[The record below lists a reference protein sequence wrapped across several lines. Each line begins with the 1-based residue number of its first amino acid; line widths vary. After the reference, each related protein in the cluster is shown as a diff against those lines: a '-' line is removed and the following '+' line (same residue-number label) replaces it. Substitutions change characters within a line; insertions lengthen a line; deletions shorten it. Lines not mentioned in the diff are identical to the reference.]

1 MRKDANTESNQG
13 QAAMKPGVSIVL
25 IVLCLIG
32 LGVAIELTRI
42 HYFTHTDSA
51 YRSICAVNDLINCE
65 SVAQSP
71 FSVFMGVPVSI
82 LGIFG
87 YTLMGLLAVWSL
99 TKKRLH
105 PTWPFGALFWIIV
118 FACASSAILA
128 YISFTRID
136 SLCIFCMTLYITNIL
151 LLVTGI
157 VALVRVKAN
166 PFSLLVMDIKSFIA
180 KPLAPLCLVVVAGG
194 SLASLVAFFPPYW
207 QHPGWADL
215 KDLPTGE
222 DEHGCHWIGAE
233 DPLVTIIEFSDY
245 ECPHCRRAHKK
256 MRLMA
261 AEYPEEVRLIHNHL
275 PLDQACN
282 ESVKEPFHNRACEFS
297 KAAECAGAQ
306 DKFWKMND
314 ALFSVQNTVRTKDV
328 DVERLAIK
336 LGLDRSTFN
345 ECMEKKGIPDCIL
358 TDIEKAASLNVKG
371 TPTFI
376 MRSKPYP
383 GEIPEG
389 ALEAAVQQEREKKAK

>member
-1 MRKDANTESNQG
+1 MG
-13 QAAMKPGVSIVL
+13 PGIPIVL
-25 IVLCLIG
+25 VALCLIG

-42 HYFTHTDSA
+42 HYFTHTDPT
-51 YRSICAVNDLINCE
+51 YRSICAVNDAINCE

-71 FSVFMGVPVSI
+71 FSVFVGVPISV

-87 YTLMGLLAVWSL
+87 YILMGLLAAWGL
-99 TKKRLH
+99 TKGRLH
-105 PTWPFGALFWIIV
+105 PTWPLGALFWIIV
-118 FACASSAILA
+118 FSSASSAILA

-136 SLCIFCMTLYITNIL
+136 SLCLFCLTLYITNLI

-157 VALVRVKAN
+157 VTLVRLKTN
-166 PFSLLVMDIKSFIA
+166 PFSLLVEDLKSVIA
-180 KPLAPLCLVVVAGG
+180 KPLGPICLTVLAGG
-194 SLASLVAFFPPYW
+194 TIAGLIAFFPPYW
-207 QHPGWADL
+207 QHPGWL
-215 KDLPTGE
+215 ELPNLPTGE
-222 DEHGCHWIGAE
+222 DEHGCHWIGAK
-233 DPLVTIIEFSDY
+233 DPLVTVIEFSDY

-297 KAAECAGAQ
+297 KAAECASAQ
-306 DKFWKMND
+306 DKFWEMND
-314 ALFSVQNTVRTKDV
+314 ALFSIQDTVRTKDV
-328 DVERLAIK
+328 NVERLAIQ
-336 LGLDRSTFN
+336 LGLDRSSFN
-345 ECMEKKGIPDCIL
+345 ECMAKKGIPDCIL
-358 TDIEKAASLNVKG
+358 TDIEKASSLNVKG

-383 GEIPEG
+383 GEIPDG
-389 ALEAAVQQEREKKAK
+389 ALEAAIEQERENRAK